1 MSAIPSK
8 TGIPDI
14 VNTRLTNSV
23 DFHIASTNFNS
34 IIEKYI
40 NFVALSKYYD
50 SLKYE
55 SDPITAEADFWEGIA
70 NANLDLQKFAK
81 SPKATKYLKRKEM
94 DVDDGDSLRK
104 DDAGNPIIFQD
115 KELGLVALTVKGKKI
130 PLTEN
135 DSTNVNEKISKISN
149 SFDIANEDK
158 NGEFIAWWLDKYR
171 KCHLKVKEILSE
183 RLSVE
188 DTILQEIS
196 ESVGFLFYQWQYP
209 QSRYTHYADEFMQ
222 DTTPLPYNSII
233 DDKLEMETRT
243 NIVQLSNRVES
254 LFKRNMQ
261 QIINTGEVAADA
273 HKENLVTDH
282 YHYERLKK
290 NQPEIN
296 ENIATALGGTYTV
309 LSWLTMNKLNNIQK
323 IVPGVHEVVI
333 ENSKEEVDILLNK
346 IQTLQRPFD
355 MGILR

>member
-1 MSAIPSK
+1 MGLDYISCF
-8 TGIPDI
+8 
-14 VNTRLTNSV
+14 L
-23 DFHIASTNFNS
+23 
-34 IIEKYI
+34 II
-40 NFVALSKYYD
+40 S
-50 SLKYE
+50 S
-55 SDPITAEADFWEGIA
+55 
-70 NANLDLQKFAK
+70 
-81 SPKATKYLKRKEM
+81 
-94 DVDDGDSLRK
+94 
-104 DDAGNPIIFQD
+104 
-115 KELGLVALTVKGKKI
+115 
-130 PLTEN
+130 
-135 DSTNVNEKISKISN
+135 

-183 RLSVE
+183 RLSIE

-222 DTTPLPYNSII
+222 DTTPVPYNSII

-261 QIINTGEVAADA
+261 QIIKTGEVAADA

-296 ENIATALGGTYTV
+296 ENIANVLGGTYTV

-355 MGILR
+355 MSILR